1 MYKNMETVNSKVLIF
16 GEYSVL
22 HDSMA
27 LTIPFSKFSGKLCY
41 PKHTAENAIA
51 VLSNNGIREFCKH
64 ILENHTDETFK
75 LNMTKLSKELD
86 KGLFFRSN
94 IPQGFGLGSSGA
106 LVAVVFL
113 RYLEKAGEFKDDLKE
128 ITMDKIQSL
137 KSYLGSLEGHFHGT
151 SSGIDPLS
159 IIINEPLLLKSNK
172 EIVKVNIPT
181 FNENGKHVIFLLNT
195 QVARN
200 TANLVGKFN
209 TACEKDSFKEK
220 LKNTLIQYTNDGIND
235 FLNENTESFYRNI
248 ENLVRFQRQEMNYL
262 IPEKYQEVVDNGLEN
277 GDYFLKICGSGGGG
291 YMIGFTENWEETQ
304 KKLKNEEL
312 EILYRY

>member
-1 MYKNMETVNSKVLIF
+1 MERVNSKVLIF

-41 PKHTAENAIA
+41 PKHSAEDAIA
-51 VLSNNGIREFCKH
+51 VLSNKGIREFCKH
-64 ILENHTDETFK
+64 IVENHTDETFK

-137 KSYLGSLEGHFHGT
+137 KSYLGSLEGYFHGT

-159 IIINEPLLLKSNK
+159 IIINQPLLLKSNK
-172 EIVKVNIPT
+172 EIVKVDIPE
-181 FNENGKHVIFLLNT
+181 FKENGKHVIFLLNT

-200 TANLVGKFN
+200 TANLVSKFN
-209 TACEKDSFKEK
+209 TACEKYSFKEM

-235 FLNENTESFYRNI
+235 FLNGNTESFYKNI

-291 YMIGFTENWEETQ
+291 YMIGFTENWKETQ
-304 KKLKNEEL
+304 EKLKNEEL